1 MIAGARN
8 RYVTLYFIKI
18 YTYLFLHNNIS
29 VLRAFGLGSK
39 ATRRPPRPLGLV
51 IIIITLSFQRN
62 LANYSPPPTKRT
74 IQRIWD
80 SVWLG
85 PNVI

>member
-8 RYVTLYFIKI
+8 RHVTLYFI
-18 YTYLFLHNNIS
+18 TYLFLYNNVS

-51 IIIITLSFQRN
+51 IITLGLQFN
-62 LANYSPPPTKRT
+62 LANYFPQKRT

-85 PNVI
+85 RNVI